1 MPSTRLVLSESVPLA
16 LPEVDG
22 GTSFDSSCGYH
33 GYLSPS
39 APTMSSWGVCT
50 GSHRPLSPQN
60 CNGALHVDAQ
70 ESGRWDSQPG
80 FGRKGAEGKLLETSG
95 AACDALT
102 LSGVGAGSKAV
113 VITER
118 MAITFM
124 LQGQEGCDYIR

>member
-16 LPEVDG
+16 LPEVDD
-22 GTSFDSSCGYH
+22 GTSFDSSY

-39 APTMSSWGVCT
+39 SPTMSSWEVCT
-50 GSHRPLSPQN
+50 GSHHPLSPQN

-70 ESGRWDSQPG
+70 ESGRWDSQAG

-102 LSGVGAGSKAV
+102 LSGVGVGSKAV
-113 VITER
+113 VITEE

-124 LQGQEGCDYIR
+124 LQGQEGCDYLR